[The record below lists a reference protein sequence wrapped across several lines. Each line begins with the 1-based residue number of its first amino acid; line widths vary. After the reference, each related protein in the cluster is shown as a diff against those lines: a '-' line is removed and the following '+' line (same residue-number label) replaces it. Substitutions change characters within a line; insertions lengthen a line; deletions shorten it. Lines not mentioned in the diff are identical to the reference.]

1 MVNKLKVFLVA
12 MILGLG
18 LVWSSEVSAATHTVS
33 RGETLYSI
41 SRQHGVSVYSLAQS
55 NGLSLGTT
63 ILPNQTINIPGST
76 SSSAEPGN
84 TSSSSELDLLYAVV
98 MQESGVSSVGNRAVT
113 STILNR
119 VNSGLFPN
127 TITEVLYQ
135 PGQFASLTGD
145 GLARQY
151 MGGKA
156 PQSVKDNVNA
166 VMAGGSEHSYLYF
179 WADWYFHQHS
189 TGQQGVNLG
198 GNVFFN

>member
-12 MILGLG
+12 MTLGLG
-18 LVWSSEVSAATHTVS
+18 LMWSSEVSAATHTVS

-41 SRQHGVSVYSLAQS
+41 SRQHGVSVNSLAQS

-63 ILPNQTINIPGST
+63 ILPTQTINI
-76 SSSAEPGN
+76 PGN

-198 GNVFFN
+198 GNIFFN

>member
-1 MVNKLKVFLVA
+1 MVNKLKVFLFA
-12 MILGLG
+12 MTLVLG

-41 SRQHGVSVYSLAQS
+41 SRQHGVSVNSLAQS

-63 ILPNQTINIPGST
+63 ILPTQTINI
-76 SSSAEPGN
+76 PGN

-127 TITEVLYQ
+127 TITAVLYQ

-156 PQSVKDNVNA
+156 PQSVKDNVNSVLA
-166 VMAGGSEHSYLYF
+166 RGSEHGYLYF